1 MQNQTERI
9 KDKAFFDLLQFFA
22 LYKRQA
28 EDT

>member
-9 KDKAFFDLLQFFA
+9 KDKAFFDMLHFLR
-22 LYKRQA
+22 YKRQV